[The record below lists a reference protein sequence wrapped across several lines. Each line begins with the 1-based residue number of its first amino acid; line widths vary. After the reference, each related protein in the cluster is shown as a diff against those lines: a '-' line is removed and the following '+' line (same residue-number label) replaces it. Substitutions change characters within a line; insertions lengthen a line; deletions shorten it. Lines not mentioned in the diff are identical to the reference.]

1 MFARP
6 TNFTHRAVVLAA
18 VALVPFSSVQAQQA
32 AAAPAGGLDEII
44 VTARKVEEKLSDA
57 PIAVSV
63 ISEKSIA
70 NLGLNSIDD
79 FARQSSGI
87 SFSQAFGRSSD
98 RPVIRG
104 QSNVLAN
111 VQFGV
116 ETGAAYFVDGVY
128 WQGDLQSLD
137 PEQLQRVE
145 IVKGPQSAL
154 YGRNTYA
161 GAINFVTKDPTST
174 FTGNIR
180 ASVAEFGENIISGSI
195 SGPIFGDKL
204 TFRAG
209 GRFQEYGGQFTN
221 QLTGNKVGQEE
232 TKVGYLTLLARP
244 TDNLR
249 IRLRG
254 EYSEQNDGPLAL
266 FLQGS
271 AENNCSPG
279 FRSNAFRQAGVPFF
293 GNVPATLGNTSGAQ
307 NNNQYFC
314 GPIQAQPDNVRLNTD
329 PVATPFGVRDG
340 TAFDGIQNKQ
350 FNAQAIIDWD
360 VAGSGWVIS
369 SLTGYRDLLNRFG
382 TDSDHSDAFFYLAA
396 FAPPPPAT
404 VEPAFAN
411 TNRKNFKDISQEV
424 RLASPQDR
432 SVRAMVGGY
441 YYSQTFNTR
450 DLTFANPLEGEVL
463 GTNLSTYATIKNK
476 ALFGLLA
483 FDITEAL
490 TLQGELRY
498 QEETKT
504 IIDRGGSAAAIFC
517 AAEQGRATEFGF
529 TGTCGEE
536 GRWTGVDPR
545 ITLNYTTPG
554 GTLLYAVYAQGRK
567 PGGFNGTVGQTNGR
581 PTYDEEIVKGGEVGI
596 KWTSDDRKVSITG
609 SAYYNNLSSVQ
620 LTEAIASGTAVN
632 SIVVN
637 TGDAR
642 IKGFELELAAAPHP
656 DITANINLSYVDA
669 KFTSGCDADY
679 FQLLSGGLR
688 ANFSNTNPPAAAV
701 PLCSIEG
708 KQLPLGSSYQVNGSF
723 SWEPQLSDTVRLTTN
738 VNFSLEDKKFVQ
750 VDNLAFVPSSFL
762 VNARIGFRTR
772 GIQFAVFGRNLTN
785 EDAAPLATRWF
796 DFRYGATGRGLP
808 TGLTF
813 NGQPALAETGAPRAF
828 FTALRRGRT
837 FGVETIMRF

>member
-1 MFARP
+1 M
-6 TNFTHRAVVLAA
+6 V
-18 VALVPFSSVQAQQA
+18 
-32 AAAPAGGLDEII
+32 
-44 VTARKVEEKLSDA
+44 VTARKIEETLMQA
-57 PIAVSV
+57 PIAVSAL
-63 ISEKSIA
+63 SEKSIA

-79 FARQSSGI
+79 FARQASGI

-161 GAINFVTKDPTST
+161 GAINFVTKDPTADWS
-174 FTGNIR
+174 GSVR
-180 ASVAEFGENIISGSI
+180 ASVAEYGEYIVSAAI
-195 SGPIFGDKL
+195 SGPIIGDKL

-209 GRFQEYGGQFTN
+209 GRYQEYGGQFVN
-221 QLTGNKVGQEE
+221 QLTGNKVGQEQ
-232 TKVGYLTLLARP
+232 TKVGYLTILARP
-244 TDNLR
+244 TDNFK

-254 EYSEQNDGPLAL
+254 EYSEQDDGALAL

-279 FRSNAFRQAGVPFF
+279 FRSNAFRQAGLPFF
-293 GNVPATLGNTSGAQ
+293 GNVPATLGNTPGAT

-314 GPIQAQPDNVRLNTD
+314 GPIQAQPNGVRLNTD
-329 PVATPFGVRDG
+329 PLPTPFGVRDG

-350 FNAQAIIDWD
+350 FNAQAIVEWD
-360 VAGSGWVIS
+360 VAGSGWMIS
-369 SLTGYRDLLNRFG
+369 SMTGYRDLLNRFG
-382 TDSDHSDAFFYLAA
+382 TDSDHSDAFFYLTA
-396 FAPPPPAT
+396 FAPAPAAT

-411 TNRKNFKDISQEV
+411 TNRKNFKDFSQEV
-424 RLASPQDR
+424 RIASPQDR
-432 SVRAMVGGY
+432 PIRAMVGGY
-441 YYSQTFNTR
+441 YYNQKFDTR
-450 DLTFANPLEGEVL
+450 DLTFTNPLAGEAL
-463 GTNLSTYATIKNK
+463 GTNLSTYATIENK
-476 ALFGLLA
+476 AVFGLLA

-504 IIDRGGSAAAIFC
+504 IIDRASATSIFC
-517 AAEQGRATEFGF
+517 AAEQGRAAQFGF
-529 TGTCGEE
+529 AGTCGGE

-567 PGGFNGTVGQTNGR
+567 PGGFNGTIGQANGK
-581 PTYDEEIVKGGEVGI
+581 PTYDEELVKGGEIGV
-596 KWTSDDRKVSITG
+596 KWTSPDRKASITA
-609 SAYYNNLSSVQ
+609 SAYLNDLTAVQ

-642 IKGFELELAAAPHP
+642 IKGFELEFAAAPHP
-656 DITANINLSYVDA
+656 DITANVNLSYVDA
-669 KFTSGCDADY
+669 KFTNGCDADF
-679 FQLLSGGLR
+679 FQLNSGGLR
-688 ANFSNTNPPAAAV
+688 ANFNNTNPPAAAI

-708 KQLPLGSSYQVNGSF
+708 KRLPLGSSYQVNGSI
-723 SWEPQLSDTVRLTTN
+723 SWEPQINENLRLTTN
-738 VNFSLEDKKFVQ
+738 LNFSLEDKKFVQ

-762 VNARIGFRTR
+762 LNARIGFRTR
-772 GIQFAVFGRNLTN
+772 GIQVVAFGRNLTN

-796 DFRYGATGRGLP
+796 DFRYGASGRGLP
-808 TGLTF
+808 TGQTF
-813 NGQPALAETGAPRAF
+813 NGQPALAESGSPRAF

-837 FGVETIMRF
+837 IGIETVMRF